1 MTLSAIGDAETP
13 AGGSVCIRYVRGLL
27 AQAHIQAPFV
37 ALEDK
42 HSLQYVGAEDLLGA
56 QYFKIPHE
64 ASARRCSHS
73 VCWTLDLKLYL
84 GDNGK
89 VVKQL

>member
-13 AGGSVCIRYVRGLL
+13 AGGSVCIRYDREFL
-27 AQAHIQAPFV
+27 AQAQIPAPFF

-42 HSLQYVGAEDLLGA
+42 HRLQYVGAENLLGA
-56 QYFKIPHE
+56 QYFEITHE

-73 VCWTLDLKLYL
+73 VGWTLDLKLDL

-89 VVKQL
+89 VVKLL